1 MITWIQAL
9 DLLYFRHGRF
19 EVANTSQSIGRMSP
33 VYGGDAPF
41 CCLTSVPQNTIEQS
55 LKTLRND
62 ILWALQHLNP
72 EACWKVPSHRST
84 KVFDRNLGLK
94 MRSLTH
100 SQVFTSFASA
110 AAIAEEQNSW
120 SSWGSPCTGCTLIAL
135 RKPLL
140 SEIWISHYWR
150 SCSSR
155 SNGKSPRH
163 DRSKT

>member
-72 EACWKVPSHRST
+72 EACWEST
-84 KVFDRNLGLK
+84 FSQINKGFWQESWLENAK
-94 MRSLTH
+94 PHSLTRY
-100 SQVFTSFASA
+100 
-110 AAIAEEQNSW
+110 
-120 SSWGSPCTGCTLIAL
+120 SPAL
-135 RKPLL
+135 PQPL
-140 SEIWISHYWR
+140 R
-150 SCSSR
+150 
-155 SNGKSPRH
+155 
-163 DRSKT
+163 